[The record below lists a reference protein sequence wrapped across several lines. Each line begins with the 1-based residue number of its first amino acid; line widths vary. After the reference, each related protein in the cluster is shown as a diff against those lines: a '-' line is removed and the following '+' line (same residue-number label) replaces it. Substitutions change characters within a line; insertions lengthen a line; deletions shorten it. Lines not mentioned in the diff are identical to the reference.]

1 MKKFLFSLMA
11 LLAIAGTS
19 TAQTENALTV
29 ADIELPQNGD
39 AELVINFQ
47 LDTPDSYTGYSFNI
61 EFPADLSFEMD
72 TETGPTDV
80 AYTMGDCY
88 HKSHG
93 VTANLDNGM
102 VKVACLSTGSVPL
115 TKQSGELLSFTVKAG
130 DLTIGDT
137 YTLKIKDIL
146 FVPVEGEK
154 KSLADV
160 TFTVKIVENDG
171 RIKFKETSTKLP
183 NFTSGAKANVTVFRT
198 IKANQWST
206 LVLPFAL
213 TLTKAKAAFGDD
225 VKMAQFDGFSVDYGE
240 DETNVTPLAITINLK
255 SYTIPA
261 RGSLAGGTPIL
272 IKTSKD
278 IESFNMD
285 EVTLVNTV
293 TGVTKTEDETG
304 TSGKLTG
311 SFVKTVIPAD
321 GLFINNEQFWYS
333 NGNTNVKAFRC
344 WFELG
349 AVLGKETQFGAPVYF
364 SFDDGTTGI
373 NNIQR
378 TLDDGAYYNLSGQRV
393 ETPAKGLYI
402 KNGKKVIVK

>member
-154 KSLADV
+154 KSLTDV

-171 RIKFKETSTKLP
+171 RIKFKETSNKLP
-183 NFTSGAKANVTVFRT
+183 KYTEGETVNVRVFRT
-198 IKANQWST
+198 IKANDWNT
-206 LVLPFAL
+206 ICLPF
-213 TLTKAKAAFGDD
+213 TMTKDQVEAAFGSGYE
-225 VKMAQFDGFSVDYGE
+225 VKQYKNYTATI
-240 DETNVTPLAITINLK
+240 DETTLIPSAITVNFN
-255 SYTIPA
+255 SYTLNA
-261 RGSLAGGTPIL
+261 LKKLNAGTPYL
-272 IKTSKD
+272 IKTTKN
-278 IESFNMD
+278 IESFD
-285 EVTLVNTV
+285 VD
-293 TGVTKTEDETG
+293 GVTISTQLNDVSGAETEYEIP
-304 TSGKLTG
+304 GKFKGVL
-311 SFVKTVIPAD
+311 VKTTVPEN
-321 GLFINNEQFWYS
+321 GLFISGNKFYYS
-333 NGNTNVKAFRC
+333 AGKTNIKAFRG
-344 WFELG
+344 WFNLD
-349 AVLGKETQFGAPVYF
+349 AVLNVAVGAPVYLNI
-364 SFDDGTTGI
+364 DGEATGI
-373 NNIQR
+373 KLIKAQN
-378 TLDDGAYYNLSGQRV
+378 DDDAYYNLSGQRV
-393 ETPAKGLYI
+393 ENPAKGLYI

>member
-171 RIKFKETSTKLP
+171 RIKFKETSTKFP
-183 NFTSGAKANVTVFRT
+183 KYTEGEKANVTVFRT
-198 IKANQWST
+198 IKANDWNT
-206 LVLPFAL
+206 ICLPFNL
-213 TLTKAKAAFGDD
+213 SKTAAESIFGSD
-225 VKMAQFDGFSVDYGE
+225 VKILTFSSYTADI
-240 DETNVTPLAITINLK
+240 DLETFIPSAITLNFSTYTMSALK
-255 SYTIPA
+255 PLKA
-261 RGSLAGGTPIL
+261 GTPYL
-272 IKTSKD
+272 IKTAKD
-278 IESFNMD
+278 IESFNVD
-285 EVTLVNTV
+285 QVTIGESTTDVSGAETV
-293 TGVTKTEDETG
+293 YDLDGKFKGTLLKTK
-304 TSGKLTG
+304 
-311 SFVKTVIPAD
+311 VPQN
-321 GLFINNEQFWYS
+321 GLFISGNKFYYS
-333 NGNTNVKAFRC
+333 KGETNIKAFRG
-344 WFELG
+344 WFELT
-349 AVLGKETQFGAPVYF
+349 AVLNQAISVDAPVYLNI
-364 SFDDGTTGI
+364 DGEATGI
-373 NNIQR
+373 KLIKAQN
-378 TLDDGAYYNLSGQRV
+378 DDDAYYNLGGQRV